1 MAVGRL
7 HLIQYARRQM
17 SSTVAHP
24 DMLVS
29 GREMCKGQAVP
40 DRGMAHGPA
49 PVLGLLAFGF
59 YLVHATYHV
68 LDHHPENLLW
78 SCHLA
83 TVLVGIALWRGYA
96 TVNGIAFLWL
106 IVGDLIWVIDLANGA
121 EFLPTSLFTHVGG
134 LILSV
139 IALAK
144 LGMPRQAWWK
154 AMLAIWMLQE
164 VTRRTAPPAGNVN
177 LAFGVWPGWEGV
189 FPSYLVFELMLLV
202 SMLSIFFIAETVAR
216 QILARGRKPTTNLRW
231 DRAA

>member
-1 MAVGRL
+1 M
-7 HLIQYARRQM
+7 ARR
-17 SSTVAHP
+17 
-24 DMLVS
+24 
-29 GREMCKGQAVP
+29 
-40 DRGMAHGPA
+40 PA
-49 PVLGLLAFGF
+49 TALGLLAFGF

-83 TVLVGIALWRGYA
+83 TVLVGIAFLCGSA

-106 IVGDLIWVIDLANGA
+106 LVGDLIWVIDLVNGA

-144 LGMPRQAWWK
+144 LGMPRQVWWK
-154 AMLAIWMLQE
+154 AMLAIWMLQV
-164 VTRRTAPPAGNVN
+164 VTRQIAPPAGNVN
-177 LAFGVWPGWEGV
+177 LAFGVWPGWEGI

-202 SMLSIFFIAETVAR
+202 SMLSFFFVAETITR
-216 QILARGRKPTTNLRW
+216 RILARGPEPATRRRRYGYRRRHRLRLQI
-231 DRAA
+231 DND